1 MKRALPFLT
10 LLIDLLLTACGCT
23 PAPSN
28 NRLGPSAVSRLG
40 PAAVSTIRNGITTKE
55 QVRALLG
62 APQST
67 ALQQPIR
74 QPPGVETLPV
84 KYTASEIWAY
94 WTEVNPRHLFSI
106 SAPDKQERY
115 LVVIYF
121 DERGVVLDCQTEVTN
136 S

>member
-10 LLIDLLLTACGCT
+10 LLIVLLLTACGCT

-28 NRLGPSAVSRLG
+28 NRLGPS
-40 PAAVSTIRNGITTKE
+40 AVSTIRNGITTKE

-94 WTEVNPRHLFSI
+94 WTDVNPRHLFSI

-121 DERGVVLDCQTEVTN
+121 DERGVVLDCQTEVTQ

>member
-1 MKRALPFLT
+1 VKHALPFLT
-10 LLIDLLLTACGCT
+10 LLIAVLLTACGCA
-23 PAPSN
+23 PAPGN
-28 NRLGPSAVSRLG
+28 NRLGPS
-40 PAAVSTIRNGITTKE
+40 AVSTIRNGITTKE

-67 ALQQPIR
+67 ERQQPIR
-74 QPPGVETLPV
+74 QPSGVEPLPV

-94 WTEVNPRHLFSI
+94 WTDVNPRHLFSI
-106 SAPDKQERY
+106 SASTKQERY

-121 DERGVVLDCQTEVTN
+121 NERGVVLDCQTEVTN